1 MSAYIL
7 YKAPKIRVLFLW
19 MNKVNSYVYFFK
31 ECKHFLNC
39 LVFEDKKN
47 EAICTTKYL
56 EAEKVKINEKP
67 QNDAEC
73 LR

>member
-1 MSAYIL
+1 
-7 YKAPKIRVLFLW
+7 

-31 ECKHFLNC
+31 DCKHFLNC

>member
-1 MSAYIL
+1 MSAYVL

-19 MNKVNSYVYFFK
+19 MNSSVYFFK
-31 ECKHFLNC
+31 DCKRFLNC
-39 LVFEDKKN
+39 LVFEDKKI

-56 EAEKVKINEKP
+56 EAEKAKINEKP

>member
-1 MSAYIL
+1 MQAFYMKHQKLEYCSYEWVKLI
-7 YKAPKIRVLFLW
+7 
-19 MNKVNSYVYFFK
+19 NSYVYFFK
-31 ECKHFLNC
+31 DCKHFLNC

-67 QNDAEC
+67 QSDAEC